1 MKMTNKEYKM
11 KRELQTNF
19 ADVVMELIGN
29 EIDRL
34 DAFVYADK
42 YMEYFGVNDSKC
54 FIKYYNKALERVMRS
69 KNGIYYIKHK
79 TQKTGN
85 GGLTSPPSPNHRTT
99 TPPTP
104 TRGMS
109 FFKVSSDTIPQK
121 V

>member
-54 FIKYYNKALERVMRS
+54 FIKYYNKALERN
-69 KNGIYYIKHK
+69 K
-79 TQKTGN
+79 
-85 GGLTSPPSPNHRTT
+85 
-99 TPPTP
+99 
-104 TRGMS
+104 
-109 FFKVSSDTIPQK
+109 TIPSDCK
-121 V
+121 NILIHDLMLTRDKSPELCVPRTAYTI